1 MESLSEIYERNI
13 RYRVSLVD
21 KCDLCGSEFES
32 GKSIRFSNRTT
43 PEKVCIDCFNDK
55 DYQDILK
62 RSNILSITKLKKEED
77 EN

>member
-13 RYRVSLVD
+13 RYRESLID
-21 KCDLCGSEFES
+21 KCDVCGCEIES
-32 GKSIRFSNRTT
+32 GWSIRFGNRPTS
-43 PEKVCIDCFNDK
+43 EKVCDDCFNDK
-55 DYQDILK
+55 EYQAILK